1 MVFGGSQQSEG
12 KCKDLRPDVRNRG
25 LLLGA
30 ALSLA
35 SVPGSPGLAQVWQ
48 IPGLTG
54 RGCCRTHGDS
64 LLQRKDTKQN
74 QQRERSHGMI
84 SGRLLGAWPRR
95 HPLPG
100 TYPNSRHPEGSQ
112 GFYYKTIW
120 FGQIVSAQRATL
132 RLAGTHCLWAALPD
146 ARPGLA
152 PHAGPP
158 SRLRARARHATPFWA
173 PPFSAS
179 AEPVGSRPPRSF
191 PDRSRFPS
199 SVTTALG

>member
-1 MVFGGSQQSEG
+1 MRHLKEVYNLRAFGISKTVFGGSQQSEG
-12 KCKDLRPDVRNRG
+12 TCKDLRPDVRNRG

-84 SGRLLGAWPRR
+84 SGRPLG
-95 HPLPG
+95 PG
-100 TYPNSRHPEGSQ
+100 P
-112 GFYYKTIW
+112 
-120 FGQIVSAQRATL
+120 
-132 RLAGTHCLWAALPD
+132 AGTPYLARTQTPD
-146 ARPGLA
+146 TQKEARGFTTKPYGL
-152 PHAGPP
+152 GK
-158 SRLRARARHATPFWA
+158 
-173 PPFSAS
+173 
-179 AEPVGSRPPRSF
+179 
-191 PDRSRFPS
+191 
-199 SVTTALG
+199 